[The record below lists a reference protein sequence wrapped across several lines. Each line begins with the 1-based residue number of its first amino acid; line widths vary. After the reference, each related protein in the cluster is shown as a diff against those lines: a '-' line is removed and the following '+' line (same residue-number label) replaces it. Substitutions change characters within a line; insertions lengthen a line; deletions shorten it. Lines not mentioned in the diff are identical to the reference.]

1 MDTARVAE
9 SVTLALEALRDLED
23 AARTGDR
30 RTMDLKIKV
39 LRDTL
44 FIILEV
50 IQSEKDDRMDQPGLQ
65 G

>member
-1 MDTARVAE
+1 MDTARVTE

-50 IQSEKDDRMDQPGLQ
+50 IQSEKED
-65 G
+65 

>member
-1 MDTARVAE
+1 MDTARISE